1 MTILEWIGCVSGL
14 IAMLSLSL
22 RLRSAGA
29 ASRRY
34 RQDID
39 MVPVDLIVRA
49 CRARGNA
56 RSGVLHG

>member
-1 MTILEWIGCVSGL
+1 MTVLEWIGCISGL

-22 RLRSAGA
+22 RLRNAGA

-39 MVPVDLIVRA
+39 MVPVDRIFRA

>member
-1 MTILEWIGCVSGL
+1 MTILEWLGCIGGL
-14 IAMLSLSL
+14 TAMLSLSL
-22 RLRSAGA
+22 RLRNAGA

-39 MVPVDLIVRA
+39 MVPVDRIFRT
-49 CRARGNA
+49 CRAREI

>member
-1 MTILEWIGCVSGL
+1 MTILEWLGCIGGL
-14 IAMLSLSL
+14 IAMFSLSL
-22 RLRSAGA
+22 RLRNAGA